1 VEAVEALDDLTSVRE
16 RARIRIETGA
26 VGDSAVDGGSE
37 RTSPGDSDRLL
48 PREQLGHVTE
58 ITPPNPPLPAT
69 LMRSGLESARY
80 DHHPLHP
87 YPTRPRRHGST

>member
-1 VEAVEALDDLTSVRE
+1 
-16 RARIRIETGA
+16 
-26 VGDSAVDGGSE
+26 
-37 RTSPGDSDRLL
+37 
-48 PREQLGHVTE
+48 VTE